1 LPVLSCELLGGLRY
15 SYLNQDTRLGVSTTL
30 SGPQGNEFL
39 SRGGTFTDS
48 LIISLV
54 EPLLGL
60 RLGFWFTPKLNLLL
74 RGDCGGFGIVAYKS
88 VDSVLEALVGYQV
101 SEHVRLYAGYRA
113 RYFAV
118 NNDARAL
125 AAHGWFH
132 GPALGAAFNF

>member
-1 LPVLSCELLGGLRY
+1 
-15 SYLNQDTRLGVSTTL
+15 
-30 SGPQGNEFL
+30 
-39 SRGGTFTDS
+39 
-48 LIISLV
+48 LV